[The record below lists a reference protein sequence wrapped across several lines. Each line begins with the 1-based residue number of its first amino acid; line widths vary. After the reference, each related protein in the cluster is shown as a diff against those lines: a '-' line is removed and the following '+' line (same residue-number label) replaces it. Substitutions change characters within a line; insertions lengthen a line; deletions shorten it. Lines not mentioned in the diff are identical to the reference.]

1 MSITDKLKNVDAL
14 RRFVKKCKIRYE
26 YLLDADVFCKYYME
40 ESDKREDYEY
50 RMLMFVHN
58 IEKGMCMPNPRP
70 FGKEKVAKLMDM
82 IKACEKEERYVNS
95 SAYKMSISILYQWVL
110 FYKEHGWNDELMK
123 MVDAFLANYG
133 TDMKGMDV
141 GYKIVQKQEL
151 TVNGNTAFDEVIKTR
166 RAVRT
171 FSDKKLEPNVVKEC
185 VLLAQ
190 AAPTACNRQMIKIYQ
205 ISNREN
211 CDIITDTIYGASGFT
226 RDTVNYFV
234 LTYDVKSLDY
244 YGERNQGYLNAGL
257 VAMNLANALHSRGI
271 GSCFIQWANTASEER
286 EVKKHLGISETEHIA
301 VVLGAG
307 YYADEMYIAKS
318 CRRDMEEIFTS
329 R

>member
-1 MSITDKLKNVDAL
+1 MSAIGALKNVDVL
-14 RRFVKKCKIRYE
+14 RRFVKKCKIWRE
-26 YLLDADVFCKYYME
+26 YMIDASVFCKYYME
-40 ESDKREDYEY
+40 ECDKKGDYEY

-70 FGKEKVAKLMDM
+70 FGKEKITKLMDM
-82 IKACEKEERYVNS
+82 IKTCERENRYVNS
-95 SAYKMSISILYQWVL
+95 SAYKMSVSILYQWVL
-110 FYKEHGWNDELMK
+110 FYKEHGWNDELVK
-123 MVDAFLANYG
+123 NVEIFLDNYDAN
-133 TDMKGMDV
+133 TKGLDV
-141 GYKIVQKQEL
+141 GYKVAQKKDM
-151 TVNGNTAFDEVIKTR
+151 TVNGSASFDEVIKSR

-171 FSDKKLEPNVVKEC
+171 FADKKLDAGVVREC
-185 VLLAQ
+185 ICIAQ

-205 ISNREN
+205 ISSRDK
-211 CDIITDTIYGASGFT
+211 CDVITDTIYGASGFT
-226 RDTVNYFV
+226 RDTVDYFA

-286 EVKKHLGISETEHIA
+286 KVKKKLGISDTEHIA

-318 CRRDMEEIFTS
+318 CRRDIGEIYTCV
-329 R
+329 

>member
-26 YLLDADVFCKYYME
+26 YMLDADVFCKYYME

-244 YGERNQGYLNAGL
+244 YG
-257 VAMNLANALHSRGI
+257 
-271 GSCFIQWANTASEER
+271 
-286 EVKKHLGISETEHIA
+286 
-301 VVLGAG
+301 
-307 YYADEMYIAKS
+307 
-318 CRRDMEEIFTS
+318 
-329 R
+329 